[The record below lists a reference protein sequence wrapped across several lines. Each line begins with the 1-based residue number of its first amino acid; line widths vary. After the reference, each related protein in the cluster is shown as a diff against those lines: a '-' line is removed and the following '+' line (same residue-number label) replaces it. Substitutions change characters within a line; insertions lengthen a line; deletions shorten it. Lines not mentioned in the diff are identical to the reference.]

1 LHVPLRPDDAGA
13 GASGNQRCCVLYYLF
28 CDLRKKN
35 LQVVTDAEQ
44 ELRFELAQALEF
56 SYAYRDA
63 ADDQ

>member
-1 LHVPLRPDDAGA
+1 
-13 GASGNQRCCVLYYLF
+13 LYYLF